1 MSTPKNKGSYQDRM
15 VSNTENS
22 MKLKDSDR
30 YVNKDVGSNLVK
42 ERTLSDQVKDNN
54 YFSDTRRSSSN
65 NGSMSDTSFYIDKS
79 AIMGNNANSSSYH
92 ADAYSE
98 KYSNNY
104 TYNHTDDSVN
114 HNTYN
119 SSQVSHGSSN
129 DKIIDNSIIYGSAAV
144 SYSGTSKTE
153 TVGNGNRSDA
163 VKSNRYEQTKIS
175 SLENEMKLSDVDHY
189 VNNVGG
195 EKIQEK
201 ILADQL
207 KDNMIYSQK
216 SQVNNFQT
224 NIIDTAEKINS
235 GNIYGAMSARYSVS
249 TPKNSTID
257 TARKN
262 SSYEQNKIL
271 SAENTLKIT
280 ETDRYANNI
289 KSDKQKAVQ
298 LSGAVINN
306 VVDEDEF
313 LGKRNEKKKSSVAE
327 MAEIALSTGFLRPT
341 VVKAPSIKKVSISS
355 PTANLDKLSK
365 ENLIRRALKSQKEL
379 DHSEIKYNK
388 YKIKQLKK
396 EKKSIGKEDKSK
408 NVLGKGADAIRHS
421 ADVVKNVTND
431 LQGDAS
437 GDNVMM
443 ERSYALSGAAA
454 AGTIGATKGI
464 VKKAVSIATLESK
477 YKLKSNK
484 EKKNLVNAQI
494 KELKGVN
501 KTIKNRSVDI
511 HSTYSSSSQI
521 KKTVKY
527 TTEHQK
533 AVDQKL
539 KLTKK
544 EVNAKSKKDK
554 KAKAKKDMKANRMAY
569 VKDLT
574 RKKFINSLIHPQSD
588 QENNMSTGFGGFVAS
603 IAQRFMS
610 DYFKALIKW
619 FLGLIGQII
628 LFVATSLASMIITLM
643 PIILPIGAAVGVI
656 CGLFSFMFSDTT
668 TAQADAFYCTTV
680 LNNKYNDFNKASHD
694 WLQNNT
700 DTIRGYNVV
709 YANDCSEVNNFQDAL
724 LLYII
729 FSTDNVSSDS
739 SDNSYLVVD
748 SDAEKSALDKAFNM
762 LTYAETSDKTRTVHK
777 KTLADVEGSLT
788 DNQKKM
794 LQLERQLV
802 ADGSSFD
809 LGDRQVGDY
818 PDDEGLGSDLIA
830 SDTGQAAA
838 DYGCKFIGN
847 KYVWGGTDINNG
859 IDCSGFTQYIC
870 GTFGVLLPRTS
881 REQVKC
887 GQAVGSLADAKP
899 GDLIFYSRDG
909 TDANVYHVTMYIGN
923 GKMVHAS
930 NSKPYP
936 QGGIK
941 ISNVYGKPYKIR
953 RVFN

>member
-1 MSTPKNKGSYQDRM
+1 MSTPKNKGSYQERM
-15 VSNTENS
+15 VSNSESS

-30 YVNKDVGSNLVK
+30 YVNKDVGSNLIK
-42 ERTLSDQVKDNN
+42 ERTLSNQVKDNN

-65 NGSMSDTSFYIDKS
+65 NGSMSNTSFYIDKS
-79 AIMGNNANSSSYH
+79 AIMGNNADSSSYH

-104 TYNHTDDSVN
+104 TDDSVN

-129 DKIIDNSIIYGSAAV
+129 AKIIDNSIIYGSASV
-144 SYSGTSKTE
+144 SYSETSRTE
-153 TVGNGNRSDA
+153 TAENGNRSDA
-163 VKSNRYEQTKIS
+163 VKSNLYEQNKIS
-175 SLENEMKLSDVDHY
+175 SLENGMKLSDTDHY

-195 EKIQEK
+195 EKVQEK
-201 ILADQL
+201 LLADQL
-207 KDNMIYSQK
+207 QDNMISSPK
-216 SQVNNFQT
+216 LQVNNFQ
-224 NIIDTAEKINS
+224 NITDTAEKINS
-235 GNIYGAMSARYSVS
+235 DNIYGTMSVGYSVS
-249 TPKNSTID
+249 TRKNSTID
-257 TARKN
+257 SVQKSN
-262 SSYEQNKIL
+262 SYEQNKIL
-271 SAENTLKIT
+271 STENTLKIT

-289 KSDKQKAVQ
+289 KSDKQKAAQ

-306 VVDEDEF
+306 VVDEDESI
-313 LGKRNEKKKSSVAE
+313 GKRNKKKKSSVAE
-327 MAEIALSTGFLRPT
+327 MAGIALSTGFLRPT
-341 VVKAPSIKKVSISS
+341 VIKAPSIKKVSISS

-379 DHSEIKYNK
+379 DYSEIKYNK

-431 LQGDAS
+431 LQGDAP

-454 AGTIGATKGI
+454 AGTIGVTKGI
-464 VKKAVSIATLESK
+464 VTKAVSIATLESK

-554 KAKAKKDMKANRMAY
+554 KAKAKKNMKANRMAY

-610 DYFKALIKW
+610 DFFKALIKW

-628 LFVATSLASMIITLM
+628 LFVATSLASLIITLM
-643 PIILPIGAAVGVI
+643 PIILPIGAAIGVI

-668 TAQADAFYCTTV
+668 TAQADASYCTTV

-700 DTIRGYNVV
+700 DTTRGYNVV
-709 YANDCSEVNNFQDAL
+709 YADDCSGVNNFQDAL

-748 SDAEKSALDKAFNM
+748 SDAEKSALDKAFNV
-762 LTYAETSDKTRTVHK
+762 LTYAETNDKTRTVHK

-794 LQLERQLV
+794 LELERQLV

-809 LGDRQVGDY
+809 LGNRQVGDY

-859 IDCSGFTQYIC
+859 IDCSGFTQYVC

-899 GDLIFYSRDG
+899 GDLIFYSRNG

-923 GKMVHAS
+923 GQMVHAS
-930 NSKPYP
+930 NSNPYP
-936 QGGIK
+936 KGGIK
-941 ISNVYGKPYKIR
+941 ISNVYGSPYKIR